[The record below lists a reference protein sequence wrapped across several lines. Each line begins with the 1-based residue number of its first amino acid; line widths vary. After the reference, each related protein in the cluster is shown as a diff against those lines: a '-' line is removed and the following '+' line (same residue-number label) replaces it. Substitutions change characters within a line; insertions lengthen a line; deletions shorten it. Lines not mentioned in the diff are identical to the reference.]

1 MGRGNFNERTRIPR
15 GMPKLTEDAERAIR
29 AFAYYHDI
37 DQKSTEFW
45 IKQWSLSAIP
55 KSKPVN
61 KYPEPINLKQ

>member
-1 MGRGNFNERTRIPR
+1 
-15 GMPKLTEDAERAIR
+15 MPKLTEDAERAIR
-29 AFAYYHDI
+29 AFAYYFDI

-45 IKQWSLSAIP
+45 IKQWRLSAIP